1 MTEHTFVKVDLL
13 NGKKTVPLVIYNQEI
28 IWSATK
34 KEVIQKRLTLDEII
48 DVLNKQITTIRELNM
63 KLNNIREILCDDC
76 YD

>member
-48 DVLNKQITTIRELNM
+48 DVLNEQITTIRTLNM